1 MSSGDTVDIAAVQ
14 GSEHGDGSVPAG
26 TELLHFT
33 EASATGDDSA
43 LAQARSQL
51 VDAIGQA
58 AMIDTA
64 GIISAFQMMNR
75 IANATGTP
83 LDAPLVAQ
91 TEALLPQIGVQSF
104 ASAPEESQP

>member
-1 MSSGDTVDIAAVQ
+1 MSSGDTVDVAAVQ
-14 GSEHGDGSVPAG
+14 GSGHGDGSVPAG
-26 TELLHFT
+26 AELLRFT

-43 LAQARSQL
+43 LVEARLRL

-75 IANATGTP
+75 ISNATGTP

-91 TEALLPQIGVQSF
+91 TEALLPQIGVESF
-104 ASAPEESQP
+104 ASAPKESRP